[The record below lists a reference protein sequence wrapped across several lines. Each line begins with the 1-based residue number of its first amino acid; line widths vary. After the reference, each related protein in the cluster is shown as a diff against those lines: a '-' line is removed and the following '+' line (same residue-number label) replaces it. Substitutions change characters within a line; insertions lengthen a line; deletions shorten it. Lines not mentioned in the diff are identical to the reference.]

1 MAIRNLVIT
10 ARTLAKHPAFT
21 LTAILTI
28 ALGVGASTAIFSV
41 TNAVLL
47 RPLPYK
53 DPGRLVIAG
62 MDLRKRNVHGLPLSN
77 ADYID
82 LREGTKALF
91 SDFAGVFTSRIV
103 VPREDG
109 TPEQVRLAIVTTNF
123 FELTGGRVQLGRDF
137 TVQDGM
143 PQPQA
148 PPVPPAPAASGPAA
162 QGTPPPPRLPQFA
175 ILSYEYFQKRYSGDP
190 GILGHSITFPGAPGP
205 VIVGVL
211 APGFRLYFPPSAN
224 VEAAPDIWI
233 ANRLNYNAAQR
244 NNFSILPVGRLKD
257 GVSLANAQSAADGV
271 AEQARKTFALDQTA
285 GYYLTLAPMQQHL
298 VAEVRP
304 AILALMGSVIF
315 LLLIACANVA
325 NLLLVRSSLREH
337 EFAVRAALGGSRW
350 RLISPLLLE
359 ALLLAAM
366 GTLLGLALAWAGIR
380 ELRLLAPANLPR
392 LEDVRIDAIVL
403 AYTALAGLAAAAI
416 FGIAPAW
423 RASKPALMNVL
434 RGASRTAGFASGA
447 YLRNLVVMAEV
458 ALSFVLLI
466 GSGLMFR
473 SFLEL
478 QRVDPGFDPHNL
490 LTFQLIGVQR
500 DTTPAQRAAAMRQID
515 QRLRAIPGV
524 QSVTA
529 SFPFPLTGS
538 FSPIRWGTEEARNDA
553 SKFQATEFQIVRPG
567 YFETMHTPLLEGRT
581 FTEDDNLPGRLRVIV
596 DDTLARK
603 AFPKESPIGKH
614 ILIRIRTPEPEE
626 VEIVGVV
633 THQRTNSLA
642 EIGRE
647 QVYFTDAFLDYGNV
661 RSWAIRTGSNAA
673 SYTEEVRTAMK
684 GIDPNLLVTEMETAD
699 AILYRAQ
706 AGTRFSLLL
715 ISVFA
720 LVALALAGIGLYGVL
735 STVVR
740 QRTSEVGVRMAL
752 GAARGDIIQLIV
764 LQGLR
769 LSAIGIAVGIVAA
782 FVLGRVIT
790 AMLVGVKSTDPATFA
805 GVTVVFLA
813 ISTLASWLPA
823 RRAASLDPTKAL
835 RE

>member
-1 MAIRNLVIT
+1 MALRNLAIT

-21 LTAILTI
+21 LTAVLTI

-62 MDLRKRNVHGLPLSN
+62 MELRRRNVRDLPLSN

-91 SDFAGVFTSRIV
+91 SDFAGVFTNRLV
-103 VPREDG
+103 LAREDG
-109 TPEQVRLAIVTTNF
+109 TPEQISVAIVTTNF
-123 FELTGGRVQLGRDF
+123 FNLTGGKIVLGRDF
-137 TVQDGM
+137 TPQDGV
-143 PQPQA
+143 PQPA
-148 PPVPPAPAASGPAA
+148 PQGPPAKGVPAPG
-162 QGTPPPPRLPQFA
+162 LPQFA
-175 ILSYEYFQKRYSGDP
+175 ILSYEYFRKRYGSNAD
-190 GILGHSITFPGAPGP
+190 ILGHSIALPGGPGA
-205 VIVGVL
+205 VITGVL
-211 APGFRLYFPPSAN
+211 SPGFRLYFPPSAS

-233 ANRLNYNAAQR
+233 ANRLDYAPAQR
-244 NNFSILPVGRLKD
+244 TTFSILPVGRLKD
-257 GVSLANAQSAADGV
+257 RVSLANAQSAADAV
-271 AEQARKTFALDQTA
+271 AAQARKTFSLDQSA
-285 GYYLTLAPMQQHL
+285 GYYLTLTPMQQHL

-304 AILALMGSVIF
+304 AILALMGSVVF

-337 EFAVRAALGGSRW
+337 EFAVRAALGAARW

-359 ALLLAAM
+359 ATLLAAM
-366 GTLLGLALAWAGIR
+366 GTVLGLALAWAGIH
-380 ELRLLAPANLPR
+380 ELLALAPANLPR
-392 LEDVRIDAIVL
+392 LDDVRIDGSVL
-403 AYTALAGLAAAAI
+403 AYTVFAGLAAAAV
-416 FGIAPAW
+416 FGIVPAW

-434 RGASRTAGFASGA
+434 RGTSRTAGFASGA
-447 YLRNLVVMAEV
+447 SLRNLVVMAEV

-478 QRVDPGFDPHNL
+478 QRVDPGFDAHNL
-490 LTFQLIGVQR
+490 LTFQVIGNQPQN
-500 DTTPAQRAAAMRQID
+500 TAAQRAVAMRQID
-515 QRLRAIPGV
+515 ERLRSIPGV

-529 SFPFPLTGS
+529 SFPFPLTGG
-538 FSPIRWGTEEARNDA
+538 FSPIRWGTEEARNDP

-567 YFETMHTPLLEGRT
+567 YFETMHTALLEGRT
-581 FTEDDNLPGRLRVIV
+581 FTDDDNLPGRNRVIV
-596 DDTLARK
+596 DDLLARK
-603 AFPKESPIGKH
+603 AFPKESPIGKR
-614 ILIRIRTPEPEE
+614 ILIRIRTPEPEA

-647 QVYFTDAFLDYGNV
+647 QVYFTDAFLEYGNV
-661 RSWAIRTGSNAA
+661 RSWAIRTGNNPA
-673 SYTEEVRTAMK
+673 SYTEEVRTAIK

-706 AGTRFSLLL
+706 TGTRFSLLL
-715 ISVFA
+715 ISAFA
-720 LVALALAGIGLYGVL
+720 LVAVTLAGIGLYGVL

-740 QRTSEVGVRMAL
+740 QRTAEVGVRMAL
-752 GAARGDIIQLIV
+752 GAARSDIIQLIV

-769 LSAIGIAVGIVAA
+769 LSAIGIAIGIVAA
-782 FVLGRVIT
+782 FLLGRVIS

-805 GVTVVFLA
+805 AVTVVFLA
-813 ISTLASWLPA
+813 ISTLASLLPA
-823 RRAASLDPTKAL
+823 RRAAALDPNKAL
-835 RE
+835 REQ